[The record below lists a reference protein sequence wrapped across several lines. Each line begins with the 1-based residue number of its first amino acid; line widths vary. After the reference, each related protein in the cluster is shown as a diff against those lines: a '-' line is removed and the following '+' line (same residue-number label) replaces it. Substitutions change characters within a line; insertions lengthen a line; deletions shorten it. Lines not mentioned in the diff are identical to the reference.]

1 MSNPVATAPLVQNTD
16 AVVRLTLDLD
26 DPLKVKAVS
35 ISGRP
40 APHPFQGGEGRH
52 TTAWA
57 VYADTVRRAMV
68 GEDITTAVIMLN
80 QLVVDENSYGTAGL
94 SQARA

>member
-1 MSNPVATAPLVQNTD
+1 MSNPVVTAPLVQNTD

-26 DPLKVKAVS
+26 DPLKVKVAS
-35 ISGRP
+35 ISVSGRP

-68 GEDITTAVIMLN
+68 GEDINTAVIMLN
-80 QLVVDENSYGTAGL
+80 QLVADENSYGTAGL
-94 SQARA
+94 